1 MRHRVKKQL
10 FIFDLDGTL
19 ADAYTA
25 IEKSLNF
32 TRRRFGLSPVAYKLA
47 KKKVGRGDKQFIQT
61 FFSKEQLPAALAVY
75 RNHHKKALKNYAR
88 LKPYAK
94 MLLYLLKRKGK
105 IVAIASN
112 RPFYYTNIIIK
123 KTGIGKYLDYVLCAD
138 QIQSHKPKPRIL
150 KDILKKFRFKKEQAV
165 YAGDMDVDL
174 ETARRAKVD
183 AVFVRGGSSTLKD
196 VKRYRNK
203 KVVSSLRNILTLY
216 D

>member
-1 MRHRVKKQL
+1 MKHRIKKQI

-32 TRRRFGLSPVAYKLA
+32 TRHHLGLSPVAYKQA
-47 KKKVGRGDKQFIQT
+47 KKNVGHGDKQFVQA
-61 FFSKEQLPAALAVY
+61 FFSKKQLPLALSIY
-75 RNHHKKALKNYAR
+75 RNHHKKSLKTYAR
-88 LKPYAK
+88 LNPYAK

-112 RPFYYTNIIIK
+112 RPHYYANIIIK
-123 KTGIGKYLDYVLCAD
+123 KTGIRKYLDYVLCAD
-138 QIQSHKPKPRIL
+138 QIQSHKPRPRIL

-174 ETARRAKVD
+174 ETAQRAKID
-183 AVFVRGGSSTLKD
+183 AVFVRGGSSTLKE

-203 KVVSSLRNILTLY
+203 KAVNSLRDIITLY